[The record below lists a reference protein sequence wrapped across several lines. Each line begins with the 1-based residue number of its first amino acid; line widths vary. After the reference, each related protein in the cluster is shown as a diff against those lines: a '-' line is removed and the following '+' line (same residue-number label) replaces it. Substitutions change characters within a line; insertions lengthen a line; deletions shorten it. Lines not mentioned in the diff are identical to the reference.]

1 MIFNENL
8 INNISIIYKVYY
20 CNNDDDTIKIFI
32 FRYTNEDEYAEQ
44 FAEYIVHELVGNT
57 GFIRNILTYTIC
69 NEDTNTYKKIKEE
82 IFNYLRDN
90 TFFLSGI
97 IVVRSFSTYSNKF
110 NSIWKPF
117 DNTYSNKFNSIWKP
131 FDNTYNIFEP
141 LEISYCNKFGKA
153 IIDTKANN
161 TKKTNKFMN
170 YDI

>member
-8 INNISIIYKVYY
+8 INNISTIYKVFYY
-20 CNNDDDTIKIFI
+20 WNNNDDTIKIFI

-57 GFIRNILTYTIC
+57 GFIRNILTYTSC
-69 NEDTNTYKKIKEE
+69 DEDTNTYKKIKEK

-90 TFFLSGI
+90 KLLSDI
-97 IVVRSFSTYSNKF
+97 IVVRSFSTYSTKF
-110 NSIWKPF
+110 NSIQKPF
-117 DNTYSNKFNSIWKP
+117 DNL
-131 FDNTYNIFEP
+131 YNMFEP
-141 LEISYCNKFGKA
+141 LEFSYCNKFGKA

>member
-8 INNISIIYKVYY
+8 INNISTIYKVFYY
-20 CNNDDDTIKIFI
+20 WNNDDDTIKIFI

-44 FAEYIVHELVGNT
+44 FAEYIVHEFVGNT
-57 GFIRNILTYTIC
+57 GFIRNILTYTTC
-69 NEDTNTYKKIKEE
+69 DEDTNTYKKIKGE

-90 TFFLSGI
+90 TFLSDI
-97 IVVRSFSTYSNKF
+97 IAVRSFSTYSNKF
-110 NSIWKPF
+110 NSR
-117 DNTYSNKFNSIWKP
+117 YSNKFNSIWKP
-131 FDNTYNIFEP
+131 FDDTYNIFEP
-141 LEISYCNKFGKA
+141 LEFSYCNKFGKT

>member
-8 INNISIIYKVYY
+8 INNISTIYKVFYY
-20 CNNDDDTIKIFI
+20 WNNDDDTIKIFI

-44 FAEYIVHELVGNT
+44 FAEYIVHEFVGNT

-69 NEDTNTYKKIKEE
+69 DEDTNTYKKIKEE

-90 TFFLSGI
+90 TLLSDI
-97 IVVRSFSTYSNKF
+97 IAVRYFS
-110 NSIWKPF
+110 
-117 DNTYSNKFNSIWKP
+117 TYSNKFNSIWKP

-141 LEISYCNKFGKA
+141 LEFSYCNKFGKA

-161 TKKTNKFMN
+161 TKTTNKFMN

>member
-8 INNISIIYKVYY
+8 INNISTIYKVFYY
-20 CNNDDDTIKIFI
+20 WNNDDDTIKIFI

-44 FAEYIVHELVGNT
+44 IAEYMVHEFVGNT

-69 NEDTNTYKKIKEE
+69 DEDTNTYKKIKEE

-90 TFFLSGI
+90 TFLSDI

-117 DNTYSNKFNSIWKP
+117 DNI
-131 FDNTYNIFEP
+131 YNIFEP
-141 LEISYCNKFGKA
+141 LEFSYCNKFGKA

>member
-8 INNISIIYKVYY
+8 INNISTIYKVFYY
-20 CNNDDDTIKIFI
+20 WNNDDDTIKIFI

-57 GFIRNILTYTIC
+57 GFIRNI
-69 NEDTNTYKKIKEE
+69 
-82 IFNYLRDN
+82 
-90 TFFLSGI
+90 
-97 IVVRSFSTYSNKF
+97 
-110 NSIWKPF
+110 
-117 DNTYSNKFNSIWKP
+117 
-131 FDNTYNIFEP
+131 
-141 LEISYCNKFGKA
+141 YCNKLGKA

>member
-1 MIFNENL
+1 M

-57 GFIRNILTYTIC
+57 GFIRNILTYTSC
-69 NEDTNTYKKIKEE
+69 DEDTNTYKKIKEK

-90 TFFLSGI
+90 KLLSDI
-97 IVVRSFSTYSNKF
+97 IVVRSFSTYS
-110 NSIWKPF
+110 
-117 DNTYSNKFNSIWKP
+117 TKFNSIWKP

-141 LEISYCNKFGKA
+141 LEFSYYNKFGKV
-153 IIDTKANN
+153 IIDTKVNN
-161 TKKTNKFMN
+161 NKKTNKFMN

>member
-8 INNISIIYKVYY
+8 INNISTIYKVFYY
-20 CNNDDDTIKIFI
+20 WNNDDDTIKIFI

-44 FAEYIVHELVGNT
+44 ITEYIVHEFVGNT

-69 NEDTNTYKKIKEE
+69 DEDTNTYKKIKEK

-90 TFFLSGI
+90 TLLSDI
-97 IVVRSFSTYSNKF
+97 IAVRSFSTYSTKF
-110 NSIWKPF
+110 NSR
-117 DNTYSNKFNSIWKP
+117 
-131 FDNTYNIFEP
+131 YNIFEP
-141 LEISYCNKFGKA
+141 LEFSYCNKFGKA

>member
-57 GFIRNILTYTIC
+57 GFIRNILTYTSC
-69 NEDTNTYKKIKEE
+69 DEDTNTYKKIKEE

-90 TFFLSGI
+90 KFFLSDI
-97 IVVRSFSTYSNKF
+97 IVVRSFSTYSTKF
-110 NSIWKPF
+110 NSR
-117 DNTYSNKFNSIWKP
+117 YSNKFNSIWKP

>member
-57 GFIRNILTYTIC
+57 GFIRNILTYTSC
-69 NEDTNTYKKIKEE
+69 DEDTNTYKKIKEK

-90 TFFLSGI
+90 KLLSDI
-97 IVVRSFSTYSNKF
+97 IVVRSFSTYS
-110 NSIWKPF
+110 
-117 DNTYSNKFNSIWKP
+117 TKFNSIWKP

-141 LEISYCNKFGKA
+141 LEFSYYNKFSKA

>member
-8 INNISIIYKVYY
+8 INNISTIYKVFYY
-20 CNNDDDTIKIFI
+20 WNNDDDTIKIFI

-57 GFIRNILTYTIC
+57 GFIRNILTYTSC
-69 NEDTNTYKKIKEE
+69 DEDTNTYKKIKEK

-90 TFFLSGI
+90 TLLSDI
-97 IVVRSFSTYSNKF
+97 IAVRTFSTYSTKF
-110 NSIWKPF
+110 NSIQKPF
-117 DNTYSNKFNSIWKP
+117 DNL
-131 FDNTYNIFEP
+131 YNMFEP
-141 LEISYCNKFGKA
+141 LEFSYCNKLGKA

>member
-1 MIFNENL
+1 MIFNENF
-8 INNISIIYKVYY
+8 INNISTIYKVFYY
-20 CNNDDDTIKIFI
+20 WNNDDDTIKIFI

-57 GFIRNILTYTIC
+57 GFIRNILTYTSC
-69 NEDTNTYKKIKEE
+69 DEDTNTYKKIKEK

-90 TFFLSGI
+90 KLLSDI
-97 IVVRSFSTYSNKF
+97 IVVRSFSTYSTKF
-110 NSIWKPF
+110 NSIQKPF
-117 DNTYSNKFNSIWKP
+117 DNL
-131 FDNTYNIFEP
+131 YNMFEP
-141 LEISYCNKFGKA
+141 LEFSYYNKFGKA

>member
-1 MIFNENL
+1 MNLSRSIFEEVNKTTQEDKVNEVLNFL
-8 INNISIIYKVYY
+8 I
-20 CNNDDDTIKIFI
+20 DDDTIKIFI

-44 FAEYIVHELVGNT
+44 IAEYMVHEFVGNT

-69 NEDTNTYKKIKEE
+69 DEDTNTYKKIKEK

-90 TFFLSGI
+90 TLLSDI
-97 IVVRSFSTYSNKF
+97 IAVRTFSTYSNKF

-117 DNTYSNKFNSIWKP
+117 DNI
-131 FDNTYNIFEP
+131 YNIFEP
-141 LEISYCNKFGKA
+141 LEFSYCNKFGKA

>member
-20 CNNDDDTIKIFI
+20 CNNNDDTIKIFI

-69 NEDTNTYKKIKEE
+69 DEDTNTYKKIKEE

-90 TFFLSGI
+90 TFFLSDI
-97 IVVRSFSTYSNKF
+97 IVVRSFSTYS
-110 NSIWKPF
+110 
-117 DNTYSNKFNSIWKP
+117 TKFNSIWKP

>member
-8 INNISIIYKVYY
+8 INNISTIYKVFYY
-20 CNNDDDTIKIFI
+20 WNNNDDTIKIFI

-44 FAEYIVHELVGNT
+44 IAEYMVHELVGNT
-57 GFIRNILTYTIC
+57 GFIRNILTYTSC
-69 NEDTNTYKKIKEE
+69 DEDTNTYKKIKEE

-90 TFFLSGI
+90 KLLSDI
-97 IVVRSFSTYSNKF
+97 IAVRSFSTYSNKF

-117 DNTYSNKFNSIWKP
+117 DNI
-131 FDNTYNIFEP
+131 YNIFEP
-141 LEISYCNKFGKA
+141 LEFSYCNKFGKA

>member
-8 INNISIIYKVYY
+8 INNISIIYKVFYY

-32 FRYTNEDEYAEQ
+32 FRYTNKDEHAEQ

-69 NEDTNTYKKIKEE
+69 DEDTNTYKKIKEK

-90 TFFLSGI
+90 KLLSDI
-97 IVVRSFSTYSNKF
+97 IVVRSFSTYS
-110 NSIWKPF
+110 
-117 DNTYSNKFNSIWKP
+117 TKFNSIWKP

-141 LEISYCNKFGKA
+141 LEFSYCNKFGKA

>member
-8 INNISIIYKVYY
+8 INNISTIYKVFYY
-20 CNNDDDTIKIFI
+20 WNNDDDTIKIFI

-44 FAEYIVHELVGNT
+44 FAEYLVHEFVGNT

-69 NEDTNTYKKIKEE
+69 DEDTNTYKKIKEE

-90 TFFLSGI
+90 TFLSDI

-110 NSIWKPF
+110 NSR
-117 DNTYSNKFNSIWKP
+117 YSNKFNSIWKP
-131 FDNTYNIFEP
+131 FDDTYNIFEP
-141 LEISYCNKFGKA
+141 LEFSHCNKFGKT

>member
-8 INNISIIYKVYY
+8 INNISTIYKVFYY
-20 CNNDDDTIKIFI
+20 WNNNDDTIKIFI

-44 FAEYIVHELVGNT
+44 FAEYIVHEFVGNT

-69 NEDTNTYKKIKEE
+69 DEDTNTYKKIKEE

-90 TFFLSGI
+90 TFLSDI

-110 NSIWKPF
+110 NSR
-117 DNTYSNKFNSIWKP
+117 YSNKFNSIWKP
-131 FDNTYNIFEP
+131 FDDTYNIFEP
-141 LEISYCNKFGKA
+141 LEISYCNKFGKP

>member
-1 MIFNENL
+1 MIFNQNL

-44 FAEYIVHELVGNT
+44 FAEYMVHEFVGNT

-69 NEDTNTYKKIKEE
+69 DKYTNTYKKIKGE

-90 TFFLSGI
+90 TLLSDII
-97 IVVRSFSTYSNKF
+97 IVRYFSTYSTKF
-110 NSIWKPF
+110 YSVWKPF
-117 DNTYSNKFNSIWKP
+117 D
-131 FDNTYNIFEP
+131 DTYNIFEP
-141 LEISYCNKFGKA
+141 LEVSYYNKFGKA

>member
-1 MIFNENL
+1 MIFNENF
-8 INNISIIYKVYY
+8 INNISTIYKVFYY
-20 CNNDDDTIKIFI
+20 WNNDDDTIKIFI

-57 GFIRNILTYTIC
+57 GFIRNILTYTSC
-69 NEDTNTYKKIKEE
+69 DEDTNTYKKIKEK

-90 TFFLSGI
+90 KLLSDI

-117 DNTYSNKFNSIWKP
+117 DNI
-131 FDNTYNIFEP
+131 YNIFEP
-141 LEISYCNKFGKA
+141 LEFSYCNKFGKA

>member
-8 INNISIIYKVYY
+8 INNISTIYKVFYY
-20 CNNDDDTIKIFI
+20 WNNDDDTIKIFI

-44 FAEYIVHELVGNT
+44 IAEYMVYEFVGNT

-69 NEDTNTYKKIKEE
+69 DEDTNTYKKIKEE

-90 TFFLSGI
+90 TLLSDI
-97 IVVRSFSTYSNKF
+97 IAVRTFSTYSTKFNSRYSNKF
-110 NSIWKPF
+110 NFIWKPF
-117 DNTYSNKFNSIWKP
+117 DNI
-131 FDNTYNIFEP
+131 YNIFEP
-141 LEISYCNKFGKA
+141 LEFSYCNKFGKA

>member
-8 INNISIIYKVYY
+8 INNISIIYKVFYY
-20 CNNDDDTIKIFI
+20 CNNNDDTIKIFI

-57 GFIRNILTYTIC
+57 GFIRNILTYTSC
-69 NEDTNTYKKIKEE
+69 DEDTNTYKKIKEK

-90 TFFLSGI
+90 KLLSDI
-97 IVVRSFSTYSNKF
+97 IVVRSFSTYS
-110 NSIWKPF
+110 
-117 DNTYSNKFNSIWKP
+117 TKFNSIWKP

-141 LEISYCNKFGKA
+141 LEFSYYNKFGKV
-153 IIDTKANN
+153 IIDTKVNN
-161 TKKTNKFMN
+161 NKKTNKFMN

>member
-8 INNISIIYKVYY
+8 INNISTIYKVFYY
-20 CNNDDDTIKIFI
+20 WNNDDDTIKIFI

-44 FAEYIVHELVGNT
+44 IAEYMAHEFVGNT

-69 NEDTNTYKKIKEE
+69 DEDTNTYKKIKEE

-90 TFFLSGI
+90 TLLSDI
-97 IVVRSFSTYSNKF
+97 IAVRTFSTYSTKF
-110 NSIWKPF
+110 NSTWKLF
-117 DNTYSNKFNSIWKP
+117 DNI
-131 FDNTYNIFEP
+131 YNIFEP
-141 LEISYCNKFGKA
+141 LEFSYCNKFGKA
-153 IIDTKANN
+153 IINTKANN

>member
-57 GFIRNILTYTIC
+57 GFIRNILTYTSC
-69 NEDTNTYKKIKEE
+69 DEDTNTYKKIKEK

-90 TFFLSGI
+90 KLLSDI
-97 IVVRSFSTYSNKF
+97 IVVRSFSTYSTKF
-110 NSIWKPF
+110 NSIQKPF
-117 DNTYSNKFNSIWKP
+117 DNL
-131 FDNTYNIFEP
+131 YNMFEP
-141 LEISYCNKFGKA
+141 LEFSYCNKFGKA

-161 TKKTNKFMN
+161 TKKTNKFMD

>member
-1 MIFNENL
+1 MIFNENF
-8 INNISIIYKVYY
+8 INNISTIYKVFYY
-20 CNNDDDTIKIFI
+20 WNNDDDTIKIFI

-57 GFIRNILTYTIC
+57 GFIRNILTYTSC
-69 NEDTNTYKKIKEE
+69 DEDTNTYKKIKEK

-90 TFFLSGI
+90 KLLSDI
-97 IVVRSFSTYSNKF
+97 IVVRSFSTYSTKF
-110 NSIWKPF
+110 NSIQKPF
-117 DNTYSNKFNSIWKP
+117 DNL
-131 FDNTYNIFEP
+131 YNMFEP
-141 LEISYCNKFGKA
+141 LEFSYCNKFGKA

>member
-8 INNISIIYKVYY
+8 INNISIIYKVFYY

-57 GFIRNILTYTIC
+57 GFIRNILTYTSC
-69 NEDTNTYKKIKEE
+69 DEDTNTYKKIKEK

-90 TFFLSGI
+90 KLLSDI
-97 IVVRSFSTYSNKF
+97 IVVRSFSTYSTKF
-110 NSIWKPF
+110 NSIQKPF
-117 DNTYSNKFNSIWKP
+117 DNL
-131 FDNTYNIFEP
+131 YNMFEP
-141 LEISYCNKFGKA
+141 LEFSYYNKFGKV
-153 IIDTKANN
+153 IIDTKVNN
-161 TKKTNKFMN
+161 NKKTNKFMN

>member
-8 INNISIIYKVYY
+8 INNISTIYKVFYY
-20 CNNDDDTIKIFI
+20 WNNDDDTIKIFI

-44 FAEYIVHELVGNT
+44 FAEYIVHEFVGNT

-69 NEDTNTYKKIKEE
+69 DEDTNTYKKIKGE

-90 TFFLSGI
+90 TFLSDI

-110 NSIWKPF
+110 NSR
-117 DNTYSNKFNSIWKP
+117 YSNKFNSIWKP
-131 FDNTYNIFEP
+131 FDDTYNIFEP
-141 LEISYCNKFGKA
+141 LEISYCNKFGKT
-153 IIDTKANN
+153 IIDTKTNN

>member
-8 INNISIIYKVYY
+8 INNISTIYKVFYY
-20 CNNDDDTIKIFI
+20 WNNDDDTIKIFI

-44 FAEYIVHELVGNT
+44 FAEYLVHEFAGNT

-69 NEDTNTYKKIKEE
+69 DEDTNTYKKIKEE

-90 TFFLSGI
+90 TLLSDI
-97 IVVRSFSTYSNKF
+97 IAVRYFSTYSTKF
-110 NSIWKPF
+110 NSR
-117 DNTYSNKFNSIWKP
+117 YSNKFNSIWKP

-141 LEISYCNKFGKA
+141 LEFSYCNKFGKA
-153 IIDTKANN
+153 IIDTKTNN

>member
-20 CNNDDDTIKIFI
+20 CNNDDTINIFI

-44 FAEYIVHELVGNT
+44 IAEYMVHEFVGNT

-69 NEDTNTYKKIKEE
+69 DEDTNTYKKIKEE

-90 TFFLSGI
+90 TLLSDI
-97 IVVRSFSTYSNKF
+97 IAVRTFSTYSTKFNSRYSNKF
-110 NSIWKPF
+110 NSIRKPF
-117 DNTYSNKFNSIWKP
+117 DNI
-131 FDNTYNIFEP
+131 YNIFEP
-141 LEISYCNKFGKA
+141 LEFSYCNKFGKA

>member
-8 INNISIIYKVYY
+8 INNISTIYKVFYY
-20 CNNDDDTIKIFI
+20 CNNNDDTIKIFI

-69 NEDTNTYKKIKEE
+69 DEDTNTYKKIKEK

-90 TFFLSGI
+90 KLLSDI
-97 IVVRSFSTYSNKF
+97 IVVRSFSTYSTKFNSRYSNKF

-117 DNTYSNKFNSIWKP
+117 DNI
-131 FDNTYNIFEP
+131 YNIFEP
-141 LEISYCNKFGKA
+141 LEFSYCNKFGKA

>member
-8 INNISIIYKVYY
+8 INNISTIYKVFYY
-20 CNNDDDTIKIFI
+20 WNNNDDTIKIFI

-57 GFIRNILTYTIC
+57 GFIRNILTYTSC
-69 NEDTNTYKKIKEE
+69 DEDTNTYKKIKEE

-90 TFFLSGI
+90 KLLSDII
-97 IVVRSFSTYSNKF
+97 IVRTFSTYSNKF

-117 DNTYSNKFNSIWKP
+117 DNI
-131 FDNTYNIFEP
+131 YNIFEQ
-141 LEISYCNKFGKA
+141 LEFSYCNKFGKA

>member
-44 FAEYIVHELVGNT
+44 FAEYIVHEFAGNT

-69 NEDTNTYKKIKEE
+69 DEDTNTYKKIKGE

-90 TFFLSGI
+90 TLLCDT
-97 IVVRSFSTYSNKF
+97 IVVRYFSTYSTKF
-110 NSIWKPF
+110 YSVWKFF
-117 DNTYSNKFNSIWKP
+117 D
-131 FDNTYNIFEP
+131 DTYNIFEP
-141 LEISYCNKFGKA
+141 LEVSYYNKFGKA

>member
-57 GFIRNILTYTIC
+57 GFIRNILTYTSC
-69 NEDTNTYKKIKEE
+69 DEDTNTYKKIKEK

-90 TFFLSGI
+90 KFFLSDI

-117 DNTYSNKFNSIWKP
+117 DNTY
-131 FDNTYNIFEP
+131 NIFEP
-141 LEISYCNKFGKA
+141 LEILYCNKFGKA

>member
-20 CNNDDDTIKIFI
+20 CNDDDDTIKIFI

-57 GFIRNILTYTIC
+57 GFIRNILTYTSC
-69 NEDTNTYKKIKEE
+69 DEDTNTYKKIKEE

-90 TFFLSGI
+90 KLLSDI
-97 IVVRSFSTYSNKF
+97 IVVRSFSTYS
-110 NSIWKPF
+110 
-117 DNTYSNKFNSIWKP
+117 TKFNSIWKP

-141 LEISYCNKFGKA
+141 LEVSYYNKFSKA

>member
-8 INNISIIYKVYY
+8 INNISTIYKVFYY
-20 CNNDDDTIKIFI
+20 WNNDDDTIKIFI

-57 GFIRNILTYTIC
+57 GFIRNILTYTSC
-69 NEDTNTYKKIKEE
+69 DEDTNTYKKIKEK

-90 TFFLSGI
+90 KLLSDI

-117 DNTYSNKFNSIWKP
+117 DNTY
-131 FDNTYNIFEP
+131 NIFKP

>member
-8 INNISIIYKVYY
+8 INNISTIYKVFYY
-20 CNNDDDTIKIFI
+20 WNNDDDTIKIFI

-44 FAEYIVHELVGNT
+44 IAEYMVHEFVGNT

-69 NEDTNTYKKIKEE
+69 DEDTNTYKKIKEE

-90 TFFLSGI
+90 TFLSDI
-97 IVVRSFSTYSNKF
+97 IVVRTFS
-110 NSIWKPF
+110 
-117 DNTYSNKFNSIWKP
+117 TYSNKFNSIWKP

-141 LEISYCNKFGKA
+141 LEFSYCNKFGKA